1 MRINQTANKHFLNIY
16 YLERGFMSTSL
27 LKPNSRLGDDESLLK
42 IYVDKGTVGAYV
54 PTVAGRSEYELLLQ
68 NNLYIRLCNK
78 PYFDEKINAYIYE
91 CKISANGIEESRKM
105 IFFTEENFEKI
116 RQIPEFGFLKF
127 FF

>member
-1 MRINQTANKHFLNIY
+1 
-16 YLERGFMSTSL
+16 MSTSL

-91 CKISANGIEESRKM
+91 CKISANGIKESRKM
-105 IFFTEENFEKI
+105 IFLLMRILKKI
-116 RQIPEFGFLKF
+116 RQITELSFLIF